1 MFSKMAKTNKQNPT
15 ASSVPVWRG
24 SKREGE
30 EDPESTG
37 RAHTLKPHT
46 KGNADPKLTS
56 LRLSQVGEW
65 RMGGSQSQIPELII
79 DVWPHRMLLN
89 LMH

>member
-1 MFSKMAKTNKQNPT
+1 MAKTNKQNPT

-56 LRLSQVGEW
+56 LRLSQVGVPAEYAQGTQ
-65 RMGGSQSQIPELII
+65 RLEL
-79 DVWPHRMLLN
+79 VPRKLN
-89 LMH
+89 RTGR

>member
-1 MFSKMAKTNKQNPT
+1 MEGLEA
-15 ASSVPVWRG
+15 
-24 SKREGE
+24 GE

-56 LRLSQVGEW
+56 LRLSQVGVPAEYTQGTQ
-65 RMGGSQSQIPELII
+65 RLELVPRKLNRTGRELGGKLQIK
-79 DVWPHRMLLN
+79 VTAG
-89 LMH
+89 

>member
-1 MFSKMAKTNKQNPT
+1 MAKTNKQNPT

-56 LRLSQVGEW
+56 LRLSQVGVPAEYAQGTQ
-65 RMGGSQSQIPELII
+65 RLELALKPCLKQKLIT
-79 DVWPHRMLLN
+79 RR
-89 LMH
+89 